1 MARRFVCWATPEQV
15 FNAVWKTPFGDMTA
29 VGVYVQRLRRKI
41 EEDPAN
47 PKYIK
52 TIFGLG
58 YQFSMESNE

>member
-1 MARRFVCWATPEQV
+1 ME
-15 FNAVWKTPFGDMTA
+15 NPFGDMTA

>member
-1 MARRFVCWATPEQV
+1 
-15 FNAVWKTPFGDMTA
+15 MTA

-58 YQFSMESNE
+58 YQFSMENNEN